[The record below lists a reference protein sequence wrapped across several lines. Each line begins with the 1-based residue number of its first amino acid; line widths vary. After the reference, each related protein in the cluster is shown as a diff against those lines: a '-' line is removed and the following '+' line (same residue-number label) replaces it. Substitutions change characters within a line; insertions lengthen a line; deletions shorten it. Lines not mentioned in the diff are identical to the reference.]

1 MSQLGQGFRYF
12 GQQHSPG
19 ERTYLHSNREHEQA
33 GDMGPVISGRGI
45 SFHSLNLSE
54 STVIA
59 VLAPDVKHVV
69 REAGHTVDA
78 FVGAP

>member
-1 MSQLGQGFRYF
+1 
-12 GQQHSPG
+12 
-19 ERTYLHSNREHEQA
+19 
-33 GDMGPVISGRGI
+33 MGPVISGRGI